1 MLIFINFFVATHI
14 IRRML
19 CYVFPT
25 LIIFSHEKALEGI
38 TICGEIRGQ
47 DRFTPIIQGLSME
60 DPNMKVKL
68 KLYSYVIFIF
78 GLLLHL
84 KLHHNIKGW
93 MGSSEKIS
101 KNCLQLE

>member
-1 MLIFINFFVATHI
+1 
-14 IRRML
+14 ML

-60 DPNMKVKL
+60 DPNMKV
-68 KLYSYVIFIF
+68 
-78 GLLLHL
+78 
-84 KLHHNIKGW
+84 N
-93 MGSSEKIS
+93 
-101 KNCLQLE
+101 